1 MDKIEKVCLITG
13 AGKGIGREFTLS
25 LLRNGYSV
33 AACSR
38 TESDL
43 INLSKQVEERMLSDK
58 FICKSFDVRHFEA
71 TQSFIIDLENKFGR
85 LDCVIINAGVS
96 TENSTLENADLNK
109 WIEAIEINLI
119 GAAKTAK
126 AVIPALKKKGSG
138 NIIFI
143 GSGLGH
149 RGMPGTSSYSCS
161 KSGLWMLTKILAQEL
176 IEYNILV
183 NELIPGPVK
192 TQIDRS
198 IDESR
203 TAKAFSNEWNKNPE
217 DVLPLLN
224 FMLSFDETGP
234 TGQTFSL
241 TRREI

>member
-109 WIEAIEINLI
+109 WIREHN
-119 GAAKTAK
+119 
-126 AVIPALKKKGSG
+126 
-138 NIIFI
+138 F
-143 GSGLGH
+143 
-149 RGMPGTSSYSCS
+149 Y
-161 KSGLWMLTKILAQEL
+161 WF
-176 IEYNILV
+176 
-183 NELIPGPVK
+183 
-192 TQIDRS
+192 
-198 IDESR
+198 R
-203 TAKAFSNEWNKNPE
+203 TWA
-217 DVLPLLN
+217 
-224 FMLSFDETGP
+224 
-234 TGQTFSL
+234 
-241 TRREI
+241 

>member
-1 MDKIEKVCLITG
+1 
-13 AGKGIGREFTLS
+13 
-25 LLRNGYSV
+25 
-33 AACSR
+33 
-38 TESDL
+38 
-43 INLSKQVEERMLSDK
+43 
-58 FICKSFDVRHFEA
+58 
-71 TQSFIIDLENKFGR
+71 
-85 LDCVIINAGVS
+85 
-96 TENSTLENADLNK
+96 
-109 WIEAIEINLI
+109 
-119 GAAKTAK
+119 
-126 AVIPALKKKGSG
+126 
-138 NIIFI
+138 
-143 GSGLGH
+143 
-149 RGMPGTSSYSCS
+149 MPGTSSYSCS